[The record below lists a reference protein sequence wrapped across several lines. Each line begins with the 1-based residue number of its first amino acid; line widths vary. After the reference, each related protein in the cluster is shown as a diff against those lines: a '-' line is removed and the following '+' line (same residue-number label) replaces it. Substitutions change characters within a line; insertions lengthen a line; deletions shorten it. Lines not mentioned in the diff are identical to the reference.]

1 MPDSR
6 DDANARHDAF
16 SVTDAR
22 HDAFTV
28 TDARHDAFTVTDA
41 RHDAFTVTDAGVNAG
56 VERQALVRG
65 APPKVG
71 MRDRR
76 R

>member
-1 MPDSR
+1 MPDAR

-22 HDAFTV
+22 HDAFSV
-28 TDARHDAFTVTDA
+28 TDARHDAFS
-41 RHDAFTVTDAGVNAG
+41 VTDAGVNAG

-65 APPKVG
+65 APLKVG
-71 MRDRR
+71 RADRR

>member
-1 MPDSR
+1 MSRGRIKGRLPNSRDVTR
-6 DDANARHDAF
+6 DDADARHDAF

-22 HDAFTV
+22 HDAFP
-28 TDARHDAFTVTDA
+28 
-41 RHDAFTVTDAGVNAG
+41 VTDAGVNAG

-65 APPKVG
+65 APAKIG

>member
-1 MPDSR
+1 MPDSRDDAIRGMSRGRIKGRMPDSR

-16 SVTDAR
+16 SVTDA
-22 HDAFTV
+22 
-28 TDARHDAFTVTDA
+28 
-41 RHDAFTVTDAGVNAG
+41 GVNAG
-56 VERQALVRG
+56 FERQALVRG
-65 APPKVG
+65 APAKVG

>member
-1 MPDSR
+1 MSRGRIKGRMPDAR

-22 HDAFTV
+22 HDAFSI
-28 TDARHDAFTVTDA
+28 
-41 RHDAFTVTDAGVNAG
+41 TDAGVNAG

-65 APPKVG
+65 APLKVG
-71 MRDRR
+71 RADRR

>member
-1 MPDSR
+1 MPDAR

-22 HDAFTV
+22 HDAFS
-28 TDARHDAFTVTDA
+28 
-41 RHDAFTVTDAGVNAG
+41 VTDAGVNAG

-65 APPKVG
+65 APLKVG
-71 MRDRR
+71 RADRR

>member
-6 DDANARHDAF
+6 DDSNARHDAF

-22 HDAFTV
+22 HDAFS
-28 TDARHDAFTVTDA
+28 
-41 RHDAFTVTDAGVNAG
+41 VTDAGVNAG

-65 APPKVG
+65 APAKVG
-71 MRDRR
+71 RDRR

>member
-1 MPDSR
+1 MSRGRIKGRLPDSR
-6 DDANARHDAF
+6 DDADARHDAF

-22 HDAFTV
+22 HDAFS
-28 TDARHDAFTVTDA
+28 
-41 RHDAFTVTDAGVNAG
+41 VTDAGVNAG

>member
-1 MPDSR
+1 MPDAR
-6 DDANARHDAF
+6 DDADARHDAF

-22 HDAFTV
+22 HDAFS
-28 TDARHDAFTVTDA
+28 
-41 RHDAFTVTDAGVNAG
+41 VTDAGVNAG

-65 APPKVG
+65 APLKVG
-71 MRDRR
+71 RADRR

>member
-6 DDANARHDAF
+6 DDADARHDAF

-22 HDAFTV
+22 HDAFSI
-28 TDARHDAFTVTDA
+28 TDARHDAFS
-41 RHDAFTVTDAGVNAG
+41 VTDAGLNAG

-65 APPKVG
+65 APAKVG